1 MSNIAVGSCLCGAV
15 TFVAPLPARWVAHCH
30 CTRCQR
36 AHGAP
41 FVTWV
46 GFLEAHVQITS
57 PGSELRW
64 FETAE
69 GAGRGFC
76 GQCGSPM
83 FFRSPRYPGELH
95 IARALF
101 HTAIEQ
107 LPSANAF
114 FSSHAPWAVGAHRL
128 PAEAEPG

>member
-1 MSNIAVGSCLCGAV
+1 MSYRTSGSCLCGAV
-15 TFVAPLPARWVAHCH
+15 RFTAALPARWVAHCH

-46 GFLEAHVQITS
+46 GFLETDVEMAS
-57 PGSELRW
+57 PSGVLRW
-64 FETAE
+64 FETVD

-76 GQCGSPM
+76 GHCGSPM

-101 HTAIEQ
+101 HTELEQ
-107 LPSANAF
+107 LPTGNAF
-114 FSSHAPWAVGAHRL
+114 YGSHVPWALDVHRL
-128 PAEAEPG
+128 PEEPDPV

>member
-1 MSNIAVGSCLCGAV
+1 MSPLAVGSCLCGAV
-15 TFVAPLPARWVAHCH
+15 RFSAALPAQWVAHCH

-46 GFLEAHVQITS
+46 GFGATAVEIS
-57 PGSELRW
+57 SSGSELRW

-76 GQCGSPM
+76 GHCGSAM

-101 HTAIEQ
+101 HTALEQ
-107 LPSANAF
+107 LPTSNAF
-114 FSSHAPWAVGAHRL
+114 FNSHVQWAVDAHRL
-128 PAEAEPG
+128 PVEP